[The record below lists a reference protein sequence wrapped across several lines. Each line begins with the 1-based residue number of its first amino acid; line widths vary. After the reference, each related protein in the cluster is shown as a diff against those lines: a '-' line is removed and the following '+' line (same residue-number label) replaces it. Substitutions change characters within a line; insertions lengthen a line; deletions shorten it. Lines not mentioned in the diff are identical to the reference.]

1 MKRLLPIGLL
11 VLLLYNT
18 FGLTFAVLFFDN
30 HYQKSSV
37 SSQDD
42 ELRVVK
48 MHLPSLPYS
57 GDLQIT
63 EAPQG
68 LIRENDQF
76 YNPTQVLHQN
86 DTLYVTMKPNQAAR
100 DEFVALA
107 DAMQILSD
115 PNAKL
120 PDDPYSKAIKL
131 MDNLLKNYVSNNSS
145 ISFLPV
151 SFTEQLPLSAGRRS
165 KNIYSAIFIQLTS
178 PPPELS

>member
-30 HYQKSSV
+30 HYQQSSV
-37 SSQDD
+37 SSLGD

-68 LIRENDQF
+68 LIRQNDQF

-86 DTLYVTMKPNQAAR
+86 DTLYVTLKSNQAAR

-107 DAMQILSD
+107 NAMQIITD
-115 PNAKL
+115 PSAKL
-120 PDDPYSKAIKL
+120 PEDPYSKAIKL
-131 MDNLLKNYVSNNSS
+131 LDNLLKNYVSNVAS
-145 ISFLPV
+145 ISFPPA
-151 SFTEQLPLSAGRRS
+151 SFTDPLPLSMGGRS

>member
-1 MKRLLPIGLL
+1 LKRLLPIGLL

-37 SSQDD
+37 SSLDD

-63 EAPQG
+63 EAPRG
-68 LIRENDQF
+68 LIREKDQF

-86 DTLYVTMKPNQAAR
+86 DTLYVTLKPNQAAR
-100 DEFVALA
+100 DEFFALA
-107 DAMQILSD
+107 NAMQIMSD

-120 PDDPYSKAIKL
+120 PDDPYSKAIKM

-151 SFTEQLPLSAGRRS
+151 SYADPLPMSAGRGA

>member
-30 HYQKSSV
+30 HYQESSV
-37 SSQDD
+37 SSLHD

-63 EAPQG
+63 ETPEG
-68 LIRENDQF
+68 LIRQNDQF

-86 DTLYVTMKPNQAAR
+86 DTLYVTLKSNQAAR
-100 DEFVALA
+100 DEFFALA
-107 DAMQILSD
+107 NAMQIMSD

-120 PDDPYSKAIKL
+120 PENPYSKAMKL
-131 MDNLLKNYVSNNSS
+131 MDNLLKNYISNSHE
-145 ISFLPV
+145 ISFQTA
-151 SFTEQLPLSAGRRS
+151 SFTDPLPLLTGRCS

-178 PPPELS
+178 PPPELG

>member
-30 HYQKSSV
+30 HHLQAPISS
-37 SSQDD
+37 SND
-42 ELRVVK
+42 ETVVVK

-63 EAPQG
+63 DLPQG
-68 LIRENDQF
+68 LIRQNDQF
-76 YNPTQVLHQN
+76 YNPTNVLHQN
-86 DTLYVTMKPNQAAR
+86 DTLYVTLKSNQVAR
-100 DEFVALA
+100 DDFFALA
-107 DAMQILSD
+107 NAMQILTD

-120 PDDPYSKAIKL
+120 PEDPYSKAMK
-131 MDNLLKNYVSNNSS
+131 MVDHLLKNYVSNINE
-145 ISFLPV
+145 ISFQTAL
-151 SFTEQLPLSAGRRS
+151 FAEQAPLSMALYS
-165 KNIYSAIFIQLTS
+165 KNIYSANFIQLTS